1 MRIMASLA
9 VVAALGSVP
18 SLSHAASLHAAWEKF
33 KAGRALHHLSKDG
46 ERALA
51 DILTAQQFV
60 AQGKVD
66 QAVPPLYDAQKR
78 LEAARKAERRFNV
91 AESALQPAPQHPVS
105 PTHQPVT
112 TPTDWVPVGGEFVAS
127 DILAPEKKAAV
138 ATANAQLKAG
148 DSQAAAQTMQVV
160 GEDVDFIVALAPLDQ
175 MEGAV
180 NRATVFVEG
189 RQPKQAADALNQALD
204 GIVFVSQDFVE
215 TLPSA
220 SGPAA
225 APAATAAVPT
235 PKK

>member
-1 MRIMASLA
+1 MRIVASLA

-18 SLSHAASLHAAWEKF
+18 SLSHAAPLHAAWEKF
-33 KAGRALHHLSKDG
+33 KAGRALNHISDDG

-51 DILTAQQFV
+51 DIVVAQQFV

-78 LEAARKAERRFNV
+78 LEAARKAEKRFNA
-91 AESALQPAPQHPVS
+91 AESALQPAPQHPVAPS
-105 PTHQPVT
+105 HQPVT
-112 TPTDWVPVGGEFVAS
+112 TPTDWLPVGGEFVAS
-127 DILAPEKKAAV
+127 DIMAPEKKAAV
-138 ATANAQLKAG
+138 ASANAQLKAG

-160 GEDVDFIVALAPLDQ
+160 GEDIDFIVALAPLDQ

-189 RQPKQAADALNQALD
+189 RQPNQAAEALQQALD

-215 TLPSA
+215 TLAPT
-220 SGPAA
+220 A
-225 APAATAAVPT
+225 APSQPA
-235 PKK
+235 KK

>member
-1 MRIMASLA
+1 MRIVASLA

-18 SLSHAASLHAAWEKF
+18 SLSHAAPLHAAWEKF
-33 KAGRALHHLSKDG
+33 KAGRALHHLSNDG

-51 DILTAQQFV
+51 DIVTARQLV

-78 LEAARKAERRFNV
+78 LEAARKAETRFNA
-91 AESALQPAPQHPVS
+91 AESALQPAPQHPPAPS
-105 PTHQPVT
+105 HQPVT
-112 TPTDWVPVGGEFVAS
+112 TPTDWVPVGGEFIAS

-189 RQPKQAADALNQALD
+189 RQPTQAAEALDQALD

-215 TLPSA
+215 TLAPT
-220 SGPAA
+220 A
-225 APAATAAVPT
+225 APSSSQPA
-235 PKK
+235 KK